1 MDQWPSQSMGR
12 DFHVETL
19 AGLPV
24 IARFDPLV
32 LPVQDSHL
40 RDLARGKRRAGVV
53 AGAPVQCRSV
63 RRKSSVRGWEFKES
77 RPHDIR
83 CGRKRVRGYGN
94 QRVNTYSRPLIQSRR
109 GMLQNQSSSLIRASQ
124 STGHLINSSSVFIDA
139 CRWA

>member
-19 AGLPV
+19 AVLPV
-24 IARFDPLV
+24 IARFGPLV

-77 RPHDIR
+77 RPHDITVWTKASAWVWQPAR
-83 CGRKRVRGYGN
+83 L
-94 QRVNTYSRPLIQSRR
+94 NTYSRQLIQSRR
-109 GMLQNQSSSLIRASQ
+109 GMLQ
-124 STGHLINSSSVFIDA
+124 
-139 CRWA
+139 